1 MPLSDTRLWVEQGN
15 RLPDSDPLVAG
26 KIRLVLPL
34 DGRGE
39 LVTGIQRSG
48 PEEVRTVRLALESG
62 ERLEYPV
69 SFRRLTGNVAALYQ
83 VEGRSHGYQFPRY
96 VSDMD
101 PSFLSGIA
109 ASTAAWDY
117 ASDISALTEE
127 EESRLYGDY
136 YNEKIKADMEGMLE
150 KLFSSG
156 DRYPTYS
163 SHPAVRELA
172 RERMEDAERLKRS
185 LYAYNYYDKWYRI
198 SYGGVY
204 LSELLF
210 FHGDQIAKDM
220 TAETLTDQLLSAPAG
235 QRDTN

>member
-26 KIRLVLPL
+26 KI
-34 DGRGE
+34 
-39 LVTGIQRSG
+39 
-48 PEEVRTVRLALESG
+48 RLALESG

-136 YNEKIKADMEGMLE
+136 YNEKIKPDMEGMLE

-163 SHPAVRELA
+163 SHPAVR
-172 RERMEDAERLKRS
+172 
-185 LYAYNYYDKWYRI
+185 
-198 SYGGVY
+198 
-204 LSELLF
+204 
-210 FHGDQIAKDM
+210 
-220 TAETLTDQLLSAPAG
+220 
-235 QRDTN
+235 